1 MKLSEAIFIFERY
14 DFQGSETLAPFSSLS
29 KVDQIEL
36 AEYFLGSQPEGYTAE
51 QVEKASRIL
60 ESKLYR
66 YQMDLQRS
74 HDFIE
79 GLKKPFNGIKDPDDK
94 KSVEDKETAGNSV
107 SVSEIGRLTDLVMT
121 LSKIGSFDLSN
132 ISVYEANRIQVYEYR
147 RLLRENIKGYLEL
160 IKGKDPDL
168 YQEQIEYYET
178 KEPDLQYTD
187 EMENMLDILRD
198 EYEAIGE

>member
-14 DFQGSETLAPFSSLS
+14 DFQGSLTLAPFSSLS

-36 AEYFLGSQPEGYTAE
+36 AEHFLGSQPEGYTAE
-51 QVEKASRIL
+51 QVEKAGRIL

-79 GLKKPFNGIKDPDDK
+79 GLKKPFNGIPDPDDK
-94 KSVEDKETAGNSV
+94 KSDDDNETAGNSV
-107 SVSEIGRLTDLVMT
+107 SRSEIGRLTDLVIT

-132 ISVYEANRIQVYEYR
+132 TSVYEANRIQVYEYR
-147 RLLRENIKGYLEL
+147 RLLRENIKGYLEM

-187 EMENMLDILRD
+187 ELENMLDILRD